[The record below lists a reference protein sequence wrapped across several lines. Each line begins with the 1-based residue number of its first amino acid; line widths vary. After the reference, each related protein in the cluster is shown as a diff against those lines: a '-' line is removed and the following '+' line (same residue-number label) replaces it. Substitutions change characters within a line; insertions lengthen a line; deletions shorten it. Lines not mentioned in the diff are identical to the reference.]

1 MIRSQQAIAKNA
13 TTPTAG
19 RMGPLELAVYK
30 SDWKS
35 SQVYRRHVEDVA
47 ARRELEAAAQAAQDQ
62 ILKAAGMKADRSEGA
77 GARKPGAVASRHS
90 AIPSPTVTGM
100 SKRRNAMSRRR
111 HPAASPPDCCWRGY
125 STTIPP

>member
-62 ILKAAGMKADRSEGA
+62 ILKAAAPPTAPKVQVPANR
-77 GARKPGAVASRHS
+77 RAVASRHS

-100 SKRRNAMSRRR
+100 SRRRNAMSRRR